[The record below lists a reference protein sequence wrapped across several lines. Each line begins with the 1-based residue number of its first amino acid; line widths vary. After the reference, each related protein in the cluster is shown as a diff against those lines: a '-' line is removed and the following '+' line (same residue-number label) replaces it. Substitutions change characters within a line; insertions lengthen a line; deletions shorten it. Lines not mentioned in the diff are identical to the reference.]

1 MAEDIRDCGA
11 ADGDLSQAHKA
22 LVRECREQ
30 SRNTLY
36 TSTCFFIWLRW
47 LKIIRAALWVIAA
60 AAGAA
65 AASTVLSRHENLE
78 IVIAGLALLG
88 VILPGVIKAVKLD
101 ETIDAY
107 TEAAARFKN
116 VEGDLRRAA
125 DIWSHKP
132 WAEFEQD
139 ARSALAALDKARE
152 CALTPPEWCFKAAQ
166 RKVKSGDYDPDPD
179 GTMA

>member
-1 MAEDIRDCGA
+1 MAEDIRECDSGN
-11 ADGDLSQAHKA
+11 GDLTQAHKA
-22 LVRECREQ
+22 LVKECREQ

-36 TSTCFFIWLRW
+36 TSTSFFIWLRW
-47 LKIIRAALWVIAA
+47 LKVIRAILWIIAV

-78 IVIAGLALLG
+78 LLIAALALLG
-88 VILPGVIKAVKLD
+88 VILPGTMQAVKLD

-107 TEAAARFKN
+107 RDAAGRFKN
-116 VEGDLRRAA
+116 VEGALRRAA

-132 WAEFEQD
+132 WEEFEKE
-139 ARSALAALDKARE
+139 ARAALAALDKARE

-166 RKVKSGDYDPDPD
+166 RKVQSGDYDPEP
-179 GTMA
+179 AKE